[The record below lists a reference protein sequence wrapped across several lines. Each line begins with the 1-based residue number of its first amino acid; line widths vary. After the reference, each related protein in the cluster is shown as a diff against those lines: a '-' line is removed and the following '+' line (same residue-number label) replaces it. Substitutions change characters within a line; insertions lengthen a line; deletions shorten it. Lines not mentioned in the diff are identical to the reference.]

1 MTPQHLAIHE
11 QQALLAALDFTPPAD
26 YLVFIFSN
34 NIIRDYCNY
43 SYLGIDGSYLYGA
56 ADLIETNLD
65 YSAAEFYPGYFL
77 IGSNG
82 GGEALAIEKAT
93 GYFVITPFIGHDDET
108 SVTIGQTWLEFWQR
122 LQAGNLFGD
131 DI

>member
-1 MTPQHLAIHE
+1 MSAQHLSVSK
-11 QQALLAALDFTPPAD
+11 QQTLLAALDFTPPSD

-34 NIIRDYCNY
+34 NIIHDHCNY

-56 ADLIETNLD
+56 TDLIATNLD
-65 YSAAEFYPGYFL
+65 YNAAEFYPGYLL

-93 GYFVITPFIGHDDET
+93 GYFVVTPFIGHDEET
-108 SVTIGQTWLEFWQR
+108 PVIIGQTWPAFWQR

-131 DI
+131 NI